1 SSSSTKISVSFN
13 FSRFGITKGSWLS
26 LWGRLK
32 DAFFFDSKTTGTSW
46 LEANSS
52 VDLVNQNQTNTDM
65 LPDWTKLSTTE
76 RVRYLLEAGAASD
89 TKLVNIHNVFKNFN
103 PQSGDLQYGI
113 MVSKPVVVNL
123 GGTNYRIGMQLYVNP
138 RTSDNYYNPVFD
150 IHINNPN
157 RITTG
162 YGECTIYNIGSRT
175 QMYLLIYGD
184 ESQSD
189 IFEKWYPIG

>member
-46 LEANSS
+46 LEPNSS

-76 RVRYLLEAGAASD
+76 RVRYLLEAGAVSD
-89 TKLVNIHNVFKNFN
+89 TKLINIHGVFRNFSPMVGDNLYGFFTKIPVNVT
-103 PQSGDLQYGI
+103 
-113 MVSKPVVVNL
+113 L
-123 GGTNYRIGMQLYVNP
+123 GGRNYKIVMSLFLNTKTSTNK
-138 RTSDNYYNPVFD
+138 YNPIFD
-150 IHINNPN
+150 LSINDPEP
-157 RITTG
+157 RPTA
-162 YGECTIYNIGSRT
+162 
-175 QMYLLIYGD
+175 YGD
-184 ESQSD
+184 GTGFNYGHEPRFYLWIGGSSD
-189 IFEKWYPIG
+189 EGDAFERWYNR